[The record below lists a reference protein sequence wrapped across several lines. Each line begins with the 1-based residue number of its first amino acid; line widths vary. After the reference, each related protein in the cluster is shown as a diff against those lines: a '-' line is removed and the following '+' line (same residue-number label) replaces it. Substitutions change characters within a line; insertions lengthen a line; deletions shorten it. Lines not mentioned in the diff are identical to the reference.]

1 MALNNKPSNNMKSK
15 VALLVAVLL
24 LASQIMPSHGSPLVA
39 NSRRYLLQSA
49 STSSATKAGMIEGP
63 VTPTDGGAQ
72 GAPTE
77 DVRPTTPTH
86 SPGIGHVFVN
96 NKIGRKLLIT
106 FTVISQ

>member
-1 MALNNKPSNNMKSK
+1 MAFNKPSNNISK
-15 VALLVAVLL
+15 VALIVAVLL

-49 STSSATKAGMIEGP
+49 PTRGMIEGT

-86 SPGIGHVFVN
+86 SPGIGHAFIN
-96 NKIGRKLLIT
+96 NKIGRKLL
-106 FTVISQ
+106 TVSQ